1 MTEEAVDVE
10 DGINPLEA
18 IPDESVGSNWI
29 FCNSV
34 TLLRS
39 EVLFFTQAGLIYIIV
54 ITCLLKLALDK
65 PQCEDMTFWVSLLS
79 GSVGLALPN
88 PKL

>member
-1 MTEEAVDVE
+1 MSDEAVDVT
-10 DGINPLEA
+10 DGIEA
-18 IPDESVGSNWI
+18 FESSPDDSVRSNWV

-34 TLLRS
+34 TLPRS

-65 PQCEDMTFWVSLLS
+65 PSCEDMTFWVSLLS
-79 GSVGLALPN
+79 GSVGSALPN

>member
-1 MTEEAVDVE
+1 MTEQGIDVE
-10 DGINPLEA
+10 DGLTPSETS
-18 IPDESVGSNWI
+18 PDESVGSNWI

-34 TLLRS
+34 TLPRS
-39 EVLFFTQAGLIYIIV
+39 EVLFFTQPCLIYIIV

-65 PQCEDMTFWVSLLS
+65 PDCEDMTFWVSLLS